1 VKKLLLIALLIVG
14 CEEAG
19 LNTNS
24 LTSSTAV
31 TDTLFVYDTLI
42 VTNYDTTIVNN
53 YDTLI
58 VSNYDT
64 SIVYDTLIVTGYDT
78 TIVNNYDTLIAT
90 NNDTLVVMDT
100 VYITLEDVYGC
111 TDTTAT
117 NFDAD
122 ANIFDNS
129 CEYSAISEFTDF
141 ETIRGMDEY
150 GNPTEIFGDGVWGG
164 CIQDTLSGL
173 SDEIIEDNSE
183 NDNQGGFVIIA
194 IPVEFALSSPY
205 PNPFNDL
212 TSIGISVPMAGY
224 LKVSI
229 INTNYDTLRT
239 IANESITPGA
249 YTFIW
254 NGKDNNG
261 SQVES
266 GYYRVIAEFGNTEC
280 FANLHLSVTNN

>member
-1 VKKLLLIALLIVG
+1 MIRRLIILLLIVG
-14 CEEAG
+14 CDLLQE
-19 LNTNS
+19 
-24 LTSSTAV
+24 
-31 TDTLFVYDTLI
+31 
-42 VTNYDTTIVNN
+42 
-53 YDTLI
+53 
-58 VSNYDT
+58 
-64 SIVYDTLIVTGYDT
+64 
-78 TIVNNYDTLIAT
+78 
-90 NNDTLVVMDT
+90 
-100 VYITLEDVYGC
+100 EDVYGC
-111 TDTTAT
+111 TDANAP

-129 CEYSAISEFTDF
+129 CIYSSISEFTDF
-141 ETIRGMDEY
+141 ETIRGMDEF

-183 NDNQGGFVIIA
+183 NDNQGGFVIIT

-212 TSIGISVPMAGY
+212 TSIGISVPMDGY

-239 IANESITPGA
+239 IANESITPSA

-261 SQVES
+261 SQVPS
-266 GYYRVIAEFGNTEC
+266 GYYRVIAEFGDTEC
-280 FANLHLSVTNN
+280 FANLHLSLTNN